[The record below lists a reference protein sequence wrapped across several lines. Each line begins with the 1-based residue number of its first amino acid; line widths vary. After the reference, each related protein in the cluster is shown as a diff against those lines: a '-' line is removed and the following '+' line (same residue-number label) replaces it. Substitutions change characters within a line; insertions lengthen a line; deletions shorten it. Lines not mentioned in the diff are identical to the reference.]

1 MQTILK
7 FDPTQYPER
16 VLRLIMKKA
25 EEWKCTPSE
34 ALSKLFDKLADDSG
48 IPLCPPFFAS
58 LQEATNGKPLKGES
72 EAKNA
77 LRSFQRS
84 RAPMHKP
91 MAVTITI
98 HDELRLHPPLRH
110 RT

>member
-34 ALSKLFDKLADDSG
+34 AIAKLFDKLADDCG
-48 IPLCPPFFAS
+48 IPVKK
-58 LQEATNGKPLKGES
+58 TNQGGD
-72 EAKNA
+72 
-77 LRSFQRS
+77 Q
-84 RAPMHKP
+84 
-91 MAVTITI
+91 
-98 HDELRLHPPLRH
+98 
-110 RT
+110 

>member
-48 IPLCPPFFAS
+48 IPVK
-58 LQEATNGKPLKGES
+58 EGG
-72 EAKNA
+72 AK
-77 LRSFQRS
+77 
-84 RAPMHKP
+84 
-91 MAVTITI
+91 
-98 HDELRLHPPLRH
+98 
-110 RT
+110 